1 MNKFIIEESEKSRI
15 LSMHKSLLKEQGEPT
30 NTETK
35 KELTLSEKLQQFID
49 DGCFPNGN
57 PKVVPMKTSN
67 PQKSFAIKIESTK
80 TPGKFR
86 FFFIDNSVG
95 EMDNGSFRFLELPW
109 ECDQNAVKN
118 KASISSN
125 IENLKKEGGWNTYEE
140 LIVSDT
146 KENIANPAMYEKK
159 IVDGIAL
166 YRRTSGKGITG
177 GLDERQQKVVDKW
190 KSQGAKLEKEVD
202 AEQAKTWVKKLVSP
216 KSEGLFS
223 EDFYMYFP
231 PTVVTDTEITARF
244 EDAVREQ
251 TPESAD
257 DCKKTV
263 EAYYM
268 AFKKKKQIEPNML
281 NAMKEKVQA
290 CKNEFYGSWGAFK
303 GGNTIDEYLDMLS
316 GKKQGGPSSY
326 GGDSIWRIK

>member
-15 LSMHKSLLKEQGEPT
+15 LSMHKSLLKEQTEPSL
-30 NTETK
+30 K
-35 KELTLSEKLQQFID
+35 DKLQQFIN

-95 EMDNGSFRFLELPW
+95 EMENNSFRFLDTPW

-118 KASISSN
+118 KTSISSN
-125 IENLKKEGGWNTYEE
+125 IENLKKEGGWKTYDE
-140 LIVSDT
+140 LIASDT
-146 KENIANPAMYEKK
+146 KENIMNPLMYEKK

-190 KSQGAKLEKEVD
+190 KSQGAKLEKELD
-202 AEQAKTWVKKLVSP
+202 AEQAKTWVKKLVSS

-244 EDAVREQ
+244 EEAVREQ

>member
-15 LSMHKSLLKEQGEPT
+15 LSMHKSLLKEQTEQTEPSL
-30 NTETK
+30 K
-35 KELTLSEKLQQFID
+35 DKLQQFIN

-57 PKVVPMKTSN
+57 PKVVSMKTSN

-95 EMDNGSFRFLELPW
+95 EMENNSFRFLDTPW

-118 KASISSN
+118 KTSISSN
-125 IENLKKEGGWNTYEE
+125 IENLKKEGGWKTYEE
-140 LIVSDT
+140 LIASDT
-146 KENIANPAMYEKK
+146 KENIMNPLMYEKK

-190 KSQGAKLEKEVD
+190 KTQGAKLEKELD
-202 AEQAKTWVKKLVSP
+202 AEQAKTWVKKLVSS

-231 PTVVTDTEITARF
+231 PTVVTDTEITTRF

-326 GGDSIWRIK
+326 GGDSTWRIK

>member
-1 MNKFIIEESEKSRI
+1 MNKFIIEESEKERI
-15 LSMHKSLLKEQGEPT
+15 LSMHKSLLKEETEPT
-30 NTETK
+30 LK
-35 KELTLSEKLQQFID
+35 DKLQKFID

-67 PQKSFAIKIESTK
+67 PQKSFAIKIESKK

-86 FFFIDNSVG
+86 FFFIDYSVG
-95 EMDNGSFRFLELPW
+95 EMDNGSFRYLDDTW

-118 KASISSN
+118 KTSIKSN
-125 IENLKKEGGWNTYEE
+125 IENIKKEGGWKTYDE
-140 LIVSDT
+140 LIATDT
-146 KENIANPAMYEKK
+146 RENISNPAMYEKK
-159 IVDGIAL
+159 VIDGIEL
-166 YRRTSGKGITG
+166 YRRTSGKGITS

-190 KSQGAKLEKEVD
+190 KAQGAKLEKEVD
-202 AEQAKTWVKKLVSP
+202 AEQAKTWTRKLVSP

-231 PTVVTDTEITARF
+231 PTTITDIEITTRF
-244 EDAVREQ
+244 EDAVSVQ

-257 DCKKTV
+257 DCKKTI

-268 AFKKKKQIEPNML
+268 AYIKSKKIEPNML

-290 CKNEFYGSWGAFK
+290 CKNEYYGSWGAFK
-303 GGNTIDEYLDMLS
+303 GGKQIDTYLDYLS
-316 GKKQGGPSSY
+316 GAQTNMPGVKKPGPSSY
-326 GGDSIWRIK
+326 GETAVWRLGK

>member
-15 LSMHKSLLKEQGEPT
+15 LSMHKSLLKEQTEQTEPSL
-30 NTETK
+30 K
-35 KELTLSEKLQQFID
+35 DKLQQFIN

-57 PKVVPMKTSN
+57 PKVVSMKTSN

-95 EMDNGSFRFLELPW
+95 EMENNSFRFLDTPW

-118 KASISSN
+118 KTSISSN
-125 IENLKKEGGWNTYEE
+125 IENLKKEGGWKTYEE

-146 KENIANPAMYEKK
+146 KENIMNPLMYEKK

-190 KSQGAKLEKEVD
+190 KTQGAKLEKELD
-202 AEQAKTWVKKLVSP
+202 AEQAKTWVKKLVSS

-231 PTVVTDTEITARF
+231 PTVVTDTEITTRF

>member
-15 LSMHKSLLKEQGEPT
+15 LSMHKSLLKEQTEQTEPSL
-30 NTETK
+30 K
-35 KELTLSEKLQQFID
+35 DKLQQFIN

-57 PKVVPMKTSN
+57 PKVVSMKTSN

-95 EMDNGSFRFLELPW
+95 EMENNSFRFLDTPW

-118 KASISSN
+118 KTSISSN
-125 IENLKKEGGWNTYEE
+125 IENLKKEGGWKTYEE
-140 LIVSDT
+140 LIASDT
-146 KENIANPAMYEKK
+146 KENIMNPLMYEKK

-190 KSQGAKLEKEVD
+190 KTQGAKLEKELD
-202 AEQAKTWVKKLVSP
+202 AEQAKTWVKKLVSS

-231 PTVVTDTEITARF
+231 PTVVTDTEITTRF

>member
-15 LSMHKSLLKEQGEPT
+15 LSMHKSLLKEQTEQTEPSL
-30 NTETK
+30 K
-35 KELTLSEKLQQFID
+35 DKLQQFIN

-57 PKVVPMKTSN
+57 PKVVSMKTSN

-95 EMDNGSFRFLELPW
+95 EMENNSFRFLDTPW

-118 KASISSN
+118 KTSISSN
-125 IENLKKEGGWNTYEE
+125 IENLKKEGGWKTYEE
-140 LIVSDT
+140 LIASDT
-146 KENIANPAMYEKK
+146 KENIMNPLMYEKK

-190 KSQGAKLEKEVD
+190 KTQGAKLEKELD
-202 AEQAKTWVKKLVSP
+202 AEQAKTWVKKLVSS

-244 EDAVREQ
+244 EEAVREQ